1 MSIIKKIVN
10 LIQQIFFRYVR
21 AKYSVYVF
29 LYCELSEEDSGNI
42 AGVNVNT
49 FKLFTIEPLTH
60 EQVAEAIVK
69 AFGNAI
75 TNFVPL
81 TLHKD
86 FAFVALK
93 GTQNQIY
100 MNPFFNLI
108 LFRVGSMDKKFS
120 EVHTIVNF
128 NRENGEEVWNDLSEL
143 VKPVLSKFL
152 PGSV

>member
-1 MSIIKKIVN
+1 
-10 LIQQIFFRYVR
+10 
-21 AKYSVYVF
+21 
-29 LYCELSEEDSGNI
+29 
-42 AGVNVNT
+42 
-49 FKLFTIEPLTH
+49 
-60 EQVAEAIVK
+60 
-69 AFGNAI
+69 
-75 TNFVPL
+75 
-81 TLHKD
+81 
-86 FAFVALK
+86 
-93 GTQNQIY
+93 

>member
-1 MSIIKKIVN
+1 MSIIKKIVTK
-10 LIQQIFFRYVR
+10 IQQLFFRYVI

-49 FKLFTIEPLTH
+49 FKLFTVEPLTH
-60 EQVAEAIVK
+60 EKVAEAVVK

-75 TNFVPL
+75 TDFVPV

-152 PGSV
+152 PGNV